1 MYIEQ
6 KPKTPLEKHANKET
20 LNLAER
26 IRQKK
31 ENALNKPEIYT
42 EYEKEQLRLKKLG
55 DQDFIEYFI
64 ALANKRKASN
74 HDNWMSAKNYLID
87 FTGGTLKFSQLN
99 EKWCGDFRDY
109 LLSTK
114 SRKSQK
120 AKLATNSAVSYF
132 NKVKAALKQAYKD
145 DILQYDLNGRVESI
159 KAEESRREHLT
170 LDELNQLVKT
180 PCNYP
185 LLKTAA
191 LFSALT
197 GLRFSDIQK
206 LRWDEVREVEDGNV
220 TIAFRQKK
228 TKGMETMPIS
238 TQALK
243 LMGER
248 QNDEELVF
256 LGLTYSAYNNK
267 HLFQW
272 LGAAGI
278 TKNITFHC
286 FRHTYAVLQ
295 LQKGSSLFTVS
306 KMLGHRNLKTTQIY
320 ANIVDEQKK
329 KASELIVLDLD

>member
-1 MYIEQ
+1 
-6 KPKTPLEKHANKET
+6 
-20 LNLAER
+20 
-26 IRQKK
+26 
-31 ENALNKPEIYT
+31 
-42 EYEKEQLRLKKLG
+42 
-55 DQDFIEYFI
+55 
-64 ALANKRKASN
+64 
-74 HDNWMSAKNYLID
+74 
-87 FTGGTLKFSQLN
+87 
-99 EKWCGDFRDY
+99 
-109 LLSTK
+109 
-114 SRKSQK
+114 
-120 AKLATNSAVSYF
+120 LATNSAVSYF